1 MIVDKLENIDKY
13 SQIPPYARAFIKNLP
28 QDCGKYLLAGD
39 DFANIEEYETKSHED
54 CFFETHKKYAD
65 VQLLLSGKERIDYTD
80 LFGLDVKNFYNEEKD
95 IAFWFNTKK
104 ESVTTYLDGTNFVLL
119 MPNEAHRP
127 QMRYSEDAEKV
138 KKVVVKIK
146 I

>member
-13 SQIPPYARAFIKNLP
+13 LQIPMHARAFIKNLP
-28 QDCGKYLLAGD
+28 HNCGKYVLSD
-39 DFANIEEYETKSHED
+39 DDYANIEEYETKNHED
-54 CFFETHKKYAD
+54 CYFETHKKYAD
-65 VQLLLSGKERIDYTD
+65 IQLLISGRERIDYTD
-80 LFGLDVKNFYNEEKD
+80 LFGLDVKKFYNEAKD
-95 IAFWFNTKK
+95 IAFWFNSKK
-104 ESVTTYLDGTNFVLL
+104 ESVTTYLDGTNFILL

-127 QMRYSEDAEKV
+127 QMNFLHQSEKV

>member
-13 SQIPPYARAFIKNLP
+13 SQIPPHARAFIKNLP
-28 QDCGKYLLAGD
+28 QDCGKYILAD
-39 DFANIEEYETKSHED
+39 EDFANIEEYETKPHD
-54 CFFETHKKYAD
+54 QCFFETQKKYAD
-65 VQLLLSGKERIDYTD
+65 IQLLLSGKERIDYTD
-80 LFGLDVKNFYNEEKD
+80 LFGLDVKNFYNEERD
-95 IAFWFNTKK
+95 IAFWFNSKK

-127 QMRYSEDAEKV
+127 QMNYSLKSELV

>member
-1 MIVDKLENIDKY
+1 MNWQNIDKY
-13 SQIPPYARAFIKNLP
+13 SQIPPHARAFIKNLP
-28 QDCGKYLLAGD
+28 QDCGKYILAD
-39 DFANIEEYETKSHED
+39 EDFANIEEYETKPHD
-54 CFFETHKKYAD
+54 QCFFETHKKYAD

-80 LFGLDVKNFYNEEKD
+80 LFGLDVKNFYNEERD
-95 IAFWFNTKK
+95 IAFWFNSKK

-127 QMRYSEDAEKV
+127 QMNYSLKSELV

>member
-13 SQIPPYARAFIKNLP
+13 SQIPPHARAFIKNLP
-28 QDCGKYLLAGD
+28 QDCGKYILANE
-39 DFANIEEYETKSHED
+39 DFANIEEYETKPHD
-54 CFFETHKKYAD
+54 QCFFETHKKYAD

-80 LFGLDVKNFYNEEKD
+80 LFGLDVKNFYNEERD
-95 IAFWFNTKK
+95 IAFWFNSKK